1 MTQINNRGVLTAFVL
16 LASIQAF
23 MDENT
28 NIITVKSLLKFA
40 ESMIMVHAFPVKY
53 HEIKTMLFANNPEE
67 YYSGDKQQ
75 DPVRLFI

>member
-1 MTQINNRGVLTAFVL
+1 
-16 LASIQAF
+16 

-40 ESMIMVHAFPVKY
+40 ESMIMVHAFHVKY